1 MSVNTENSGASE
13 EKRTPHPNSN
23 LTSSQVLC
31 AAAQLARSLEEMIP
45 IGTSKKDVQR
55 ILDAL
60 LDPYGLKTCSSY
72 AYVGRQPH
80 ASSFEVDY
88 GNPKSRNTR
97 VASQGSNGTGKQKS
111 APKPKPVA
119 TYDKQNPDWVSLSKK
134 MESLQKDLKQ
144 QSLTDD
150 QKNSLL
156 EQRRGLAAEM
166 EILKKSLQ
174 AVRSR
179 ASRK

>member
-1 MSVNTENSGASE
+1 LGPPRRMSRGFWTLSWIRMDSRRARRMHTLEDSHMP
-13 EKRTPHPNSN
+13 PHLR
-23 LTSSQVLC
+23 LTMEIRN
-31 AAAQLARSLEEMIP
+31 RS
-45 IGTSKKDVQR
+45 
-55 ILDAL
+55 
-60 LDPYGLKTCSSY
+60 
-72 AYVGRQPH
+72 
-80 ASSFEVDY
+80 
-88 GNPKSRNTR
+88 TR

-144 QSLTDD
+144 QSLSDD

-166 EILKKSLQ
+166 KILKKSLQ